1 MGARGLLAAPV
12 LVVALLVG
20 GCVDYLD
27 PGEYGVPRYF
37 GEVRGAPPLALLPPI
52 ADRDGNVYVL
62 YGSRELSSALVFVGH
77 AGGGW
82 TSGCSVHKGDSRGA
96 HFWVGRAQDRAW
108 YWSGDALVEVA
119 GGTGSCKAVL
129 DKDPASNSD
138 LLFLGV
144 VPHVKE
150 APSRTTLVAMFQSPA
165 DPRPYQGVID
175 LGPGRYSELSR
186 FEPRDAE
193 GVVVLGTGADAEG
206 EVGVMLVSYT
216 RGSQVVLE
224 GRFLDDQGATTSI
237 APVTGG
243 DPLLGADAVL
253 GQLQVS
259 GDGLVVGLLEDG
271 SIVSFNRSGGQVTS
285 YSLSMTP
292 VGVHRDG
299 GGALWLV
306 GESGG
311 PVIAPLGEIGQ
322 PGSAVAWTAS
332 ERAAAAIQ
340 GDVKVLDD
348 RIDPRQYTIWH
359 EVSSAMGEHPFLTG
373 APPLEYAQDTT
384 AWLFAGPSYSVG
396 GEPRTSVALAP
407 VGLSYP

>member
-1 MGARGLLAAPV
+1 MRGRLISPLAIV
-12 LVVALLVG
+12 GLALG

-27 PGEYGVPRYF
+27 PGQHGVMRYF
-37 GEVRGAPPLALLPPI
+37 GEVRGEAPLALLPPI

-62 YGSRELSSALVFVGH
+62 YGARELSTALAFVGH

-108 YWSGDALVEVA
+108 YWSGDALVEVD

-129 DKDPASNSD
+129 DKDPASNAD

-144 VPHVKE
+144 VPFVRE
-150 APSRTTLVAMFQSPA
+150 APSRTTLVALVESPA
-165 DPRPYQGVID
+165 DLRPYQGVID
-175 LGPGRYSELSR
+175 LDLGRYSDLRR

-193 GVVVLGTGADAEG
+193 EVVVLGTGSDGEG
-206 EVGVMLVSYT
+206 EVGLMLVQYT
-216 RGSQVVLE
+216 LDGEVKLE
-224 GRFLDDQGATTSI
+224 GRFLDERGETTAI
-237 APVTGG
+237 APVSGG
-243 DPLLGADAVL
+243 DPLLGQDAVL
-253 GQLQVS
+253 GQLQIAAGGMVA
-259 GDGLVVGLLEDG
+259 GLLADG
-271 SIVSFNRSGGQVTS
+271 SMVLFDRNGGSVGSF
-285 YSLSMTP
+285 SLDLTP
-292 VGVHRDG
+292 VGVHRDE

-311 PVIAPLGEIGQ
+311 PALAPLGPDGR
-322 PGSAVAWTAS
+322 PGSSVAWTSS
-332 ERAAAAIQ
+332 ERAAAAIE
-340 GDVKVLDD
+340 GEVKVLDD
-348 RIDPRQYTIWH
+348 RTDPRRYTTWQDPL
-359 EVSSAMGEHPFLTG
+359 SAMGAYPFLTA
-373 APPLEYAQDTT
+373 APPLVYAQETT